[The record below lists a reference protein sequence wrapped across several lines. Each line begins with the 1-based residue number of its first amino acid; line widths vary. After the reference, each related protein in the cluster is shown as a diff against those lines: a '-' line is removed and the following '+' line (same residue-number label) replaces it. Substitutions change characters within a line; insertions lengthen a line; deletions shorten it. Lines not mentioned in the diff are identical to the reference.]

1 MPYIRK
7 LNFLLNGLIIC
18 DEVCSMKRRLYNFS
32 FLMLLLFI
40 FTLSVFSG
48 CTNKFN
54 IYGDEFFLY
63 IIGSENNEIG
73 IVGLTE
79 KGREQEIL
87 IVPEKINGKR
97 VRTFGS
103 GVSSIKTDIEK
114 KYGKNS
120 AGFQTERLQKLYIRA
135 EIKLNYLDFDYIFDN
150 AKSLNACILIPNAGV
165 WGLRV
170 PEIKLGANQTV
181 SIYGTKNAK
190 RYNQKIANVSYYYNY
205 EGAKNGGY
213 YWLDN
218 YDYGSKIEYI
228 PQDPT
233 REGYNFGGWY
243 KEPEC
248 LTKWDFESDA
258 LPTIKTDGEGN
269 AIYQETK
276 LFAKWINI

>member
-1 MPYIRK
+1 
-7 LNFLLNGLIIC
+7 
-18 DEVCSMKRRLYNFS
+18 MKRRLNKFI
-32 FLMLLLFI
+32 FLTIFLV

-97 VRTFGS
+97 VRTLGS

-120 AGFQTERLQKLYIRA
+120 AGFQTERLQKLYISA
-135 EIKLNYLDFDYIFDN
+135 EIKFNYLDFDYIFDN
-150 AKSLNACILIPNAGV
+150 AKSLNACILIPNAGI

-170 PEIKLGANQTV
+170 PEVSLGTDRTV
-181 SIYGTKNAK
+181 VIYGTKNAVK
-190 RYNQKIANVSYYYNY
+190 HNQKIANVSYYYNY
-205 EGAKNGGY
+205 GGSDNAGY
-213 YWLDN
+213 YWIDN
-218 YDYGSKIEYI
+218 CDYGSKIEYE
-228 PQDPT
+228 PEEPV
-233 REGYNFGGWY
+233 REGYSFEGWY

-248 LTKWDFESDA
+248 KTKWDFETDT
-258 LPTIKTDGEGN
+258 LPTAQFDEDN
-269 AIYQETK
+269 NVLYQETK
-276 LFAKWINI
+276 LYAKWLKK